1 MLQSLSDA
9 LSDRHQYE
17 KSTVLIKLLKGP
29 LFRHQHRDLWQ
40 LLERDEV
47 MVRDYFQSIGLSVF
61 IDDAEGYAFLKQEDA
76 EENDPLALPR
86 LMTRRQL
93 SFSQSLLLV
102 LIRKRLAEHDSE
114 ESAPR
119 LIISRDEIHQ
129 ALMPFFP
136 DVSNELKQRDSFDS
150 LIKKTQELG
159 FITPLKNHKDDFE
172 VQRIIKA
179 FITPDQITH
188 FIEQLAD
195 RQPAEQEDN

>member
-1 MLQSLSDA
+1 MMQSSPDA

-47 MVRDYFQSIGLSVF
+47 TVRAYFQSIGLAVF
-61 IDDAEGYAFLKQEDA
+61 VDDAEGYAFLKQEDG
-76 EENDPLALPR
+76 EDNDSLALPR

-119 LIISRDEIHQ
+119 LIISRDEMHQ

-159 FITPLKNHKDDFE
+159 FLSPLKNHKDDFE

-179 FITPDQITH
+179 FITPDQITD
-188 FIEQLAD
+188 FLTQLA
-195 RQPAEQEDN
+195 QSQTTEQEDN

>member
-1 MLQSLSDA
+1 MTHSTPDA

-47 MVRDYFQSIGLSVF
+47 SVRAYFQSIGLTVF
-61 IDDAEGYAFLKQEDA
+61 IDDAEGYAFLKQEDV
-76 EENDPLALPR
+76 EDNDPLALPR

-119 LIISRDEIHQ
+119 LIITRDEMHQ

-159 FITPLKNHKDDFE
+159 FISPLKNHKDDFE

-179 FITPDQITH
+179 FITPDQITD
-188 FIEQLAD
+188 FLRQLA
-195 RQPAEQEDN
+195 QHQTTESEDN

>member
-1 MLQSLSDA
+1 MIHSTPDA

-29 LFRHQHRDLWQ
+29 LFRQQHRDLWQ

-47 MVRDYFQSIGLSVF
+47 SVRAYFQSIGLTVF
-61 IDDAEGYAFLKQEDA
+61 IDDAEGYAFLKQEDL
-76 EENDPLALPR
+76 EDNDSLALPR

-119 LIISRDEIHQ
+119 LIITRDEMHQ

-159 FITPLKNHKDDFE
+159 FISPLKNHKDDFE

-179 FITPDQITH
+179 FITPDQITD
-188 FIEQLAD
+188 FLAQIAEYQTTEQG
-195 RQPAEQEDN
+195 DN